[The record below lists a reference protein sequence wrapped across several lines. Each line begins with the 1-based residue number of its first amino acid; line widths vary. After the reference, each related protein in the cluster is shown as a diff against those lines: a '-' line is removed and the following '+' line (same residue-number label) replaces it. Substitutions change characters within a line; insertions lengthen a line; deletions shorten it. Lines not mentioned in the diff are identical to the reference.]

1 MLPDIYT
8 ICAFGLE
15 LEERGIEPVG
25 HTRRLVNL
33 VESIGT
39 MLGLNDDSLEALSQA
54 AYLHD
59 IGKLVIPEKILT
71 KPGKLDFNEWEIV
84 KTHSH
89 WSYTLAKAIPGI
101 SDTALKAILHHHER
115 FDGTGYPGNL
125 AGQAIPIEARIL
137 NICDVYDVLLS
148 QRSYSRAW
156 GIHSTLE
163 ELQRHSGTQFDP
175 QIVEAFLERALGTQ
189 TRNWSVLS
197 QTPQVERESQRIN

>member
-15 LEERGIEPVG
+15 LEERGIEPIG
-25 HTRRLVNL
+25 HTRRLVTL
-33 VESIGT
+33 VESIGR

-71 KPGKLDFNEWEIV
+71 KPAKLDFNEWEIV

-89 WSYTLAKAIPGI
+89 WSFTLAKAIPGI
-101 SDTALKAILHHHER
+101 REDALKAILHHHER
-115 FDGTGYPGNL
+115 FDGTGYPLNL

-137 NICDVYDVLLS
+137 TICDVYDTLLS

-175 QIVEAFLERALGTQ
+175 QIIEAFLERALGTQ
-189 TRNWSVLS
+189 TRDWSVWS
-197 QTPQVERESQRIN
+197 QSVVPDRQSQGIN